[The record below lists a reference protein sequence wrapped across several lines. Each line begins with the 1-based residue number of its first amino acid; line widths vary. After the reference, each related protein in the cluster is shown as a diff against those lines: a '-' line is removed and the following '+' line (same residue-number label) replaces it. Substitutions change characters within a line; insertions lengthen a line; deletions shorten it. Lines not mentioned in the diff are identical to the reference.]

1 MCRLVGSAR
10 IATIVHMSQT
20 AFSTILQRP
29 SRFGYLMGMYGAN
42 YWQLTRMFGPRA
54 LPIGSFR
61 SRGKSGVPVILE
73 VLERAPFTSEL
84 RISYELVD
92 ELTGQPDPS
101 AHVRLYSDARM
112 AEVTACYFGTRLE
125 DVLGRSAPAA
135 TVFRHRLQMNAF
147 FGKWLDYLEQCGHNR
162 FGLEPGLAAVA

>member
-1 MCRLVGSAR
+1 MR
-10 IATIVHMSQT
+10 IANIDCMTPSALHPV
-20 AFSTILQRP
+20 LQRP
-29 SRFGYLMGMYGAN
+29 SRFGYLMGLYGAN

-54 LPIGSFR
+54 LALGRYR
-61 SRGKSGVPVILE
+61 SAGTAGLPVVVDI
-73 VLERAPFTSEL
+73 VERAPFTTEL

-101 AHVRLYSDARM
+101 AHVRLFSDARL
-112 AEVTACYFGTRLE
+112 AEVTACYFGARLE

-147 FGKWLDYLEQCGHNR
+147 FAKWLDYLEQSGHSR
-162 FGLEPGLAAVA
+162 FGLQAVAS

>member
-1 MCRLVGSAR
+1 MDPTASSLV
-10 IATIVHMSQT
+10 
-20 AFSTILQRP
+20 LQRP
-29 SRFGYLMGMYGAN
+29 SRFGYLMGLYGAN

-54 LPIGSFR
+54 LAIGRYR
-61 SRGKSGVPVILE
+61 SQGNIGLPVIID

-84 RISYELVD
+84 RISYALVD

-101 AHVRLYSDARM
+101 AHVRLYSDARV

-147 FGKWLDYLEQCGHNR
+147 FAKWLEYLEQCGHSR
-162 FGLEPGLAAVA
+162 FGLTACPIETG